1 MRFPRAAAPKSGPN
15 TATPIPPEAAP
26 PEAREPVGLW
36 NQKLDLIVRNPAL
49 FIIKDYRILL
59 TFEDQFPDPQLLKS
73 AHLELLIMV
82 NNSGYPLFLPPLPLS
97 DWKFTGYYSIPYV
110 SCGIAIFGAPDCS
123 PETLEKI
130 PSFMKDLQG

>member
-1 MRFPRAAAPKSGPN
+1 M
-15 TATPIPPEAAP
+15 E
-26 PEAREPVGLW
+26 
-36 NQKLDLIVRNPAL
+36 
-49 FIIKDYRILL
+49 DYRILL
-59 TFEDQFPDPQLLKS
+59 TFEDQFPNPQLLKS

-110 SCGIAIFGAPDCS
+110 SCRIAVFGAPDCS

>member
-1 MRFPRAAAPKSGPN
+1 M
-15 TATPIPPEAAP
+15 ATPIPPEAAP
-26 PEAREPVGLW
+26 PEAWEPVGLW

-49 FIIKDYRILL
+49 FTMKDYRILL

-82 NNSGYPLFLPPLPLS
+82 NNSGYSLFLPPLPLS

-110 SCGIAIFGAPDCS
+110 SCRIAIFGAPDCS

>member
-26 PEAREPVGLW
+26 PEAQEPVGLW

-49 FIIKDYRILL
+49 FTMKDYRILL

-73 AHLELLIMV
+73 AHLDLLIMV

-97 DWKFTGYYSIPYV
+97 TVFFGPPPPRPPFIFWGYVQYL
-110 SCGIAIFGAPDCS
+110 AN
-123 PETLEKI
+123 LEI
-130 PSFMKDLQG
+130 WMTILV